1 MAEITEVP
9 ALPRIP
15 TGSRARQ
22 ALQDWTKNLAKKV
35 DPGEDEFFPIDTRSA
50 KRRQLREEKRQAK
63 RGRRAYVR
71 QELAKERAASDLAN
85 LFRIVDREVPS
96 RRSAYYRANEA
107 INARI
112 RYIRDQDQVR
122 YDNEWAARQAN
133 RDLPAPKPVIRHD
146 EVYKQLRALAEPAA
160 PVLPKEKKKY
170 NRGGFLP
177 GGLTTVVNNT
187 GRDIQVDTGRTG
199 RAG

>member
-22 ALQDWTKNLAKKV
+22 ALQDRIKNLAKIV

-50 KRRQLREEKRQAK
+50 KRRQVREEKRQAK

-96 RRSAYYRANEA
+96 SRAAYQRANDA
-107 INARI
+107 IAARI
-112 RYIRDQDQVR
+112 RYIRDQNEVR
-122 YDNEWAARQAN
+122 YGGEWAARQAN

-146 EVYKQLRALAEPAA
+146 EVYKQLRALAEPVT

-177 GGLTTVVNNT
+177 RGLTTVVNNT